1 MDTWWSA
8 QQQQTLRTGDVM
20 PLPLMVETNWT
31 TEGWEVN
38 ITIVTSVERSGYS
51 SIDIWTHREPYR
63 DRDGS
68 QGAEEAGRV
77 TEAAVLEF
85 GLKLRRLLA

>member
-20 PLPLMVETNWT
+20 PLPLMVETNWAI
-31 TEGWEVN
+31 EGWEVN
-38 ITIVTSVERSGYS
+38 ITLVTSVERSGYS

-63 DRDGS
+63 EQVGS
-68 QGAEEAGRV
+68 QGVEEASRV
-77 TEAAVLEF
+77 TEAAVMEF
-85 GLKLRRLLA
+85 GWKLRRLLA